1 MIDIPHVFF
10 YNRPVYY
17 LLVRR
22 FGGAENLTVEGEPM
36 KRTPKG
42 IFFVVVLLIACLT
55 YTSFF
60 GVTAAYGDRQDV
72 VIRGAADIRFGI
84 DIRGGVDVTFG
95 PADDSIDATDEQ
107 VEAIKTIIERR
118 LVDNNIT
125 DYECYADLANDQVIV
140 RFPWQ
145 SDETDFDANKAIAEL
160 GETAQLN
167 FYYGSEYETT
177 YDEEGNM
184 INVPKGELVTSGDG
198 AEAHADWM
206 NDEKTGQSIPIVRLT
221 LKGEA
226 VQKFA
231 DATLKQ
237 YNNNKAPISIWLDNE
252 MISAPNVQAHIT
264 DGEAIISGGTITDFA
279 AAQDLANTINA
290 GALPFNIKATST
302 SSLSPTLGEKA
313 LEAMVLAG
321 VIAMCLVM
329 IYIIGW
335 YRLPGAVAMI
345 ALIGQIA
352 ATLALISGYFPN
364 ADSFT
369 LTLPGIAGV
378 LLSIGIGVDANVIT
392 AERVREEL
400 KRGKTID
407 GAIRAGS
414 KNSFWAIFDGNI
426 TVLIV
431 SIVLMGVFGPP
442 SSIWSKMLSIV
453 LWMFPTSTTGMV
465 YSFGYTLFIGVL
477 LNFIFGVALSRLM
490 LRSVSRFKC
499 LRNPW
504 LYGGDRHV
512 G

>member
-1 MIDIPHVFF
+1 
-10 YNRPVYY
+10 
-17 LLVRR
+17 
-22 FGGAENLTVEGEPM
+22 M

-42 IFFVVVLLIACLT
+42 IFFVVVLLIACFS
-55 YTSFF
+55 YTAFF

-84 DIRGGVDVTFG
+84 DIRGGVDATFG
-95 PADDSIDATDEQ
+95 PVDDSIDATDEQ

-118 LVDNNIT
+118 LVDKNIT
-125 DYECYADLANDQVIV
+125 DYECYADTANDQVIV

-145 SDETDFDANKAIAEL
+145 TGESDFDANKAIEEL

-167 FYYGSEYETT
+167 FYYGSETQT
-177 YDEEGNM
+177 AYDAEGNA
-184 INVPKGELVTSGDG
+184 IQVPAGELVTSGDG
-198 AEAHADWM
+198 AEAVAGWTQ
-206 NDEKTGQSIPIVRLT
+206 DEKTGQSSPVVYLT
-221 LKGEA
+221 LKGDA

-237 YNNNKAPISIWLDNE
+237 YNNNQAPISIWLDNE

-264 DGEAIISGGTITDFA
+264 DGKATISGGTITDYA
-279 AAQDLANTINA
+279 SAQDLANTINA

-313 LEAMVLAG
+313 LEAMVVAG
-321 VIAMCLVM
+321 LVALLLVAVYVIF
-329 IYIIGW
+329 W

-345 ALIGQIA
+345 ALVGQIA
-352 ATLALISGYFPN
+352 ATLAIISGYFPN

-369 LTLPGIAGV
+369 LTLPGIAGI

-392 AERVREEL
+392 SERVREEL
-400 KRGKTID
+400 RRGKTID

-414 KNSFWAIFDGNI
+414 KNSLGAIFDGNI

-442 SSIWSKMLSIV
+442 SSIWSKIMSVV
-453 LWMFPTSTTGMV
+453 LAMFPASTTGMV
-465 YSFGYTLFIGVL
+465 YSFGFTLFIGVL

-504 LYGGDRHV
+504 LYGGERHV

>member
-1 MIDIPHVFF
+1 MIDIPDVFF
-10 YNRPVYY
+10 YNNAVYY

-22 FGGAENLTVEGEPM
+22 FDGAENLTVEGEPM

-95 PADDSIDATDEQ
+95 PESDDIDATDEQ

-118 LVDNNIT
+118 LVGNNIT
-125 DYECYADLANDQVIV
+125 DYECYADTANDQVIV

-145 SDETDFDANKAIAEL
+145 SDETDFDANKAIEEL
-160 GETAQLN
+160 GETAQLA
-167 FYYGSEYETT
+167 FYYGSETT
-177 YDEEGNM
+177 TKYDEEGNAYEA
-184 INVPKGELVTSGDG
+184 PTGELVMTGDG
-198 AEAHADWM
+198 AEATAGYTQNEDGTQTAAVFLTF
-206 NDEKTGQSIPIVRLT
+206 TGDS
-221 LKGEA
+221 

-237 YNNNKAPISIWLDNE
+237 YNNSQAPISIWLDNE

-264 DGEAIISGGTITDFA
+264 DGKATITGEAITDYTSA
-279 AAQDLANTINA
+279 LDLANKINA

-313 LEAMVLAG
+313 LEAMVVAG
-321 VIAMCLVM
+321 LVALLLVT
-329 IYIIGW
+329 IYVVSW
-335 YRLPGAVAMI
+335 YRLPGVVAMI
-345 ALIGQIA
+345 ALVGQIA
-352 ATLALISGYFPN
+352 ATVALISGYFPTAN
-364 ADSFT
+364 SFT
-369 LTLPGIAGV
+369 LTLPGIAGI

-392 AERVREEL
+392 SERVREEL

-442 SSIWSKMLSIV
+442 SNICAKIMSFV
-453 LWMFPTSTTGMV
+453 LWMFPASTTGMA
-465 YSFGYTLFIGVL
+465 YSFGYTLFIGVV
-477 LNFIFGVALSRLM
+477 LNFIFGIALSRMM
-490 LRSVSRFKC
+490 LRSVSRIKC
-499 LRNPW
+499 LRKPW